1 MKKLSAVT
9 ICAVAIFAGPLLMA
23 QVPDNS
29 HIYARPPIRIS
40 NLPQNPSSP
49 TGILP
54 GQFRAAYGFNRIPN
68 QGQGQTIAIIDAYD
82 DPNIESDVAFYLSY
96 FHLPSCSFQKVV
108 IGNPGGSSDW
118 ALETSLDIEQACML
132 APQANILLIEATTQ
146 SASDLLT
153 AVQTAYSAP
162 YNATVLSMSWG
173 YLEFSG
179 ETGDDSYFCNIVN
192 GNGQPVTF
200 VAASGDSGHHSIYPA
215 ASNCVLAAGGT
226 DLNLSTPLP
235 LPNPLQLN
243 YGMEEAWSASGGG
256 VSPYETQL
264 SFQNPACATWST
276 TNRCIPD
283 IASVSSNIPVYDTYS
298 GAPGWENVE
307 GTSIASPDWAS
318 FLTLVN
324 SMRAS
329 QGKGVLSQAAQ
340 DLYTIYYSSNYAA
353 DFHDIAVGSNGNC
366 GSQCIASPGYDLVTG
381 IGTYQANVL
390 APALVAD
397 PN

>member
-1 MKKLSAVT
+1 MKSVGV
-9 ICAVAIFAGPLLMA
+9 ICWFALVSTSFLMA
-23 QVPDNS
+23 QAPDNS
-29 HIYARPPIRIS
+29 HLYARPPIRLS
-40 NLPQNPSSP
+40 DMPQNPNSP
-49 TGILP
+49 TGVLP

-68 QGQGQTIAIIDAYD
+68 QGKGQTIAIIDAYD

-96 FHLPSCSFQKVV
+96 FHLPACSFQKVV
-108 IGNPGGSSDW
+108 IGNPGGNGDW

-132 APQANILLIEATTQ
+132 APQATILLVEATTQ
-146 SASDLLT
+146 GASDLLT

-173 YLEFSG
+173 YQEFSG

-200 VAASGDSGHHSIYPA
+200 VAASGDAGHHPIYPG
-215 ASNCVLAAGGT
+215 ASHCVIAVGGT
-226 DLNLSTPLP
+226 DLILSTPLP

-243 YGMEEAWSASGGG
+243 YGMETAWSASGGG
-256 VSPYETQL
+256 VSVYESQE
-264 SFQNPACATWST
+264 SWQNPACATWSS

-283 IASVSSNIPVYDTYS
+283 IASVSSNIPVYDTYN

-329 QGKGVLSQAAQ
+329 QGKAPLSQAAQ
-340 DLYTIYYSSNYAA
+340 DLYAIYYSSNYAT
-353 DFHDIAVGSNGNC
+353 DFHDITTGSNGNC
-366 GSQCIASPGYDLVTG
+366 GSQCNAGPGYDLVTG
-381 IGTYQANVL
+381 IGTYQANNL
-390 APALVAD
+390 ITALVAD
-397 PN
+397 TN